1 MTYKRIGFCRFFLKI
16 IRELSEALVSRVVHT
31 LGMEKGMD
39 IVEGFVEKIVYQNE
53 DNGYTVLEL
62 ETDDFV
68 SSCTGYFTGVSEG
81 DYISVQG
88 TVTVHPVY
96 GEQMKMQSFAIK
108 RPTDA
113 ASVERYLSSGAI
125 KGIGP
130 AMAKKII
137 KEFGKDTFRIL
148 EEEPHQLSKIKGISE
163 NMALDFGKQVR
174 EKKDVRDAMMYLQ
187 QYGISMNLALKI
199 YDRYKI
205 EMYGI
210 LENNPYKLAEDISGI
225 GFKTADEIAKKMG
238 IAGDSDFRIESA
250 IVYAM
255 QLESGAGNVYLPME
269 SLKIKALDI
278 LELDRNADISTN
290 ISNLA
295 FEKKLIIKKLDDTD
309 IVYLPSYYY
318 MEIKVAGLLN
328 ELNVQYDTD
337 EKRMEEKIKAVESAG
352 DITLDDIQKNAVK
365 EAVRNGIT
373 VITGGPGTGKTTTI
387 NTIIKYFEL
396 EGADIR
402 LAAPTGRAAK
412 RMSETTGY
420 EAQTLHRLLE
430 ISGAVS
436 EDEDASFGRDESN
449 PIEAD
454 VIVVDEM
461 SMVDIFLMK
470 SLVSAVCPGTRLIL
484 VGDANQL
491 PSVGPGN
498 VLKDIIESEKF
509 NVVKLNKIFRQA
521 EGSDIVVNAHRINE
535 GEYVDIKK
543 PSKDFLYVN
552 RSQDMIMGAMLTLI
566 KDKLSR
572 YVGVSP
578 YEVQVLTPTRVGA
591 YGSVR
596 LNEILQENLN
606 PPDRKKREKIYGDYV
621 FREGD
626 KVMQIKNDYQIEWEV
641 KSKYG
646 FLAESGTGVFNGDVG
661 IIEEINTFS
670 NEITVSFDYDAGR
683 KKTVVY
689 TAEQLDEL
697 ELAYAITIHK
707 SQGSEYP
714 AIIIPLA
721 NGPRRLMNRNLIYTA
736 VTRAKSCVCMVG
748 VADVFYGMVEND
760 REQER
765 YSTLKT
771 RIKEVCQ

>member
-16 IRELSEALVSRVVHT
+16 IRELSEALVSCIVHA

-62 ETDDFV
+62 ETDGFV

-96 GEQMKMQSFAIK
+96 GEQMKMQNFAIK

-535 GEYVDIKK
+535 GEYIDIKK

-670 NEITVSFDYDAGR
+670 NEITVSFDYDEGR
-683 KKTVVY
+683 KKIVVY

-721 NGPRRLMNRNLIYTA
+721 HGPRRLMNRNLIYTA